1 MATKPNG
8 GLVHLWM
15 NLRPI
20 NSYAEEPQCVAL
32 DDVEV
37 RCLDFFVANVDQHF
51 HRQVR

>member
-1 MATKPNG
+1 MVSNG
-8 GLVHLWM
+8 GLVHLFWM

-37 RCLDFFVANVDQHF
+37 RCRFLLGT
-51 HRQVR
+51 